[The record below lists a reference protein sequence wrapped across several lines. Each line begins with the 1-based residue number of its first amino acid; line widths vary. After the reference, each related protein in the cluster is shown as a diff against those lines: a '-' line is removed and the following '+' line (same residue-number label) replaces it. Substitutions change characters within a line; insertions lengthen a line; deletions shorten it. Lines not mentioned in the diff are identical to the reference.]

1 VGPQSNGSQLSVPG
15 NQPSRVSRGPTNLM
29 QARCAT

>member
-15 NQPSRVSRGPTNLM
+15 NQPSRVFRGSTELT
-29 QARCAT
+29 QERCAT